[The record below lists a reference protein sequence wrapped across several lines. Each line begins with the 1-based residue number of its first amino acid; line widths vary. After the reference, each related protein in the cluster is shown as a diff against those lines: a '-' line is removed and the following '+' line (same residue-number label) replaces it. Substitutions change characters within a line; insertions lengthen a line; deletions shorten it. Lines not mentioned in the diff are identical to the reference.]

1 MSKFLIIY
9 DCNDNTEF
17 FSIETEKVETIKE
30 LLLSFLNYIGEKD
43 TLIIKALNSL
53 HNFTTEEL
61 IEFVNRS
68 LRWYEIKE
76 IYAAQVVYMKRRLE
90 NEKNGKC

>member
-9 DCNDNTEF
+9 DSNDNTKF
-17 FSIETEKVETIKE
+17 FSIEAEKVETIKE
-30 LLLSFLNYIGEKD
+30 LLLSFFNYIGEKD
-43 TLIIKALNSL
+43 ALIIKALNSF

-76 IYAAQVVYMKRRLE
+76 IYSAQVVYKKE
-90 NEKNGKC
+90 EKKNEQIH